1 MLEHLLPSL
10 RARVATGADGSVDWT
25 LVRAPATDRDR
36 VLLSP
41 THLWLRGIPTPLHP
55 KRLCR
60 FYPRVANRLAEAWDD
75 PERTDRLFD
84 ELLND
89 RRGKRRGF
97 PERVTMELQRLERFH
112 ARRPRFGRSLALG
125 ERLRLWARR

>member
-1 MLEHLLPSL
+1 MLEKLLPSL
-10 RARVATGADGSVDWT
+10 RTRVATRTDGSVDWT
-25 LVRAPATDRDR
+25 KVRAPMSDNDRA
-36 VLLSP
+36 LTSP

-60 FYPRVANRLAEAWDD
+60 FYPRVANRLAQTWDD
-75 PERTDRLFD
+75 AERTDQLFE
-84 ELLND
+84 ELLTD

-97 PERVTMELQRLERFH
+97 PERVMMELQRLERFH